1 MKLGDLE
8 LRGRRVFLRVDFNV
22 PLHDGAVA
30 DDGRI
35 RAALPTIER
44 LRAQGARLV
53 LASHLGR
60 PRGERKPEF
69 SLAPVAQRLG
79 ELIGAPV
86 PLAPDCVGADVEDA
100 VAALQDG
107 EVLLLENLRFHA
119 GETANDPGFVDD
131 LLTLCDLY
139 VDDAF
144 GTSHRAHASVAG
156 LPRALGGG
164 AAGLLMQAEL
174 DAFGVL
180 LAEPPRPFVAVLGG
194 AKVADKIP
202 VLHNLLERV
211 DACVIGGGM
220 AYTFLQARGVSVGA
234 SRVEVALLDTARE
247 ILERARASGVEL
259 MLPSDHVGARTFEE
273 QAEALTIDEVDL
285 AEDVMGLDIGP
296 ETARRYAAR
305 VETAGAVVW
314 NGPMGVFEWPSFA
327 QGSRA
332 VAEAMARS
340 EGTTVVGGGDT
351 AAAVRR
357 FALAER
363 MTHVSTGGGASLEM
377 LAGATLPGIAA
388 LEGS

>member
-8 LRGRRVFLRVDFNV
+8 PRGRRVFLRVDFNV
-22 PLHDGAVA
+22 PLHDGDVA

-35 RAALPTIER
+35 RAALPTIEH
-44 LRAQGARLV
+44 LRSRGARLV

-60 PRGERKPEF
+60 PRGERTPEL
-69 SLAPVAQRLG
+69 SLAPVAQRLS

-86 PLAPDCVGADVEDA
+86 PLAADCIGAEVQDA
-100 VAALQDG
+100 VAALKDG

-119 GETANDPGFVDD
+119 GETANDSGFVDG
-131 LLTLCDLY
+131 LCALCDLY

-144 GTSHRAHASVAG
+144 GTSHRAHASVTG

-164 AAGLLMQAEL
+164 AAGLLVQAEL
-174 DAFGVL
+174 DALGAL
-180 LAEPPRPFVAVLGG
+180 LQDPPRPFVAVLGG

-202 VLHNLLERV
+202 VLHNLLRRV

-220 AYTFLQARGVSVGA
+220 AYTFLQARGVAVGT
-234 SRVEVALLDTARE
+234 SRVEAELLDTARE

-259 MLPSDHVGARTFEE
+259 MLPSDHVGARSFEE

-285 AEDVMGLDIGP
+285 AEDVMGLDIGS

-305 VETAGAVVW
+305 VETAGAVLW
-314 NGPMGVFEWPSFA
+314 NGPMGVFEWPAFA
-327 QGSRA
+327 QGTRA
-332 VAEAMARS
+332 VAEAMARCT
-340 EGTTVVGGGDT
+340 GTTVVGGGDT
-351 AAAVRR
+351 GAAVRG
-357 FALAER
+357 FDLAER
-363 MTHVSTGGGASLEM
+363 MTHMSTGGGACMEM